1 LVFPPGGEK
10 ARPLLKGWGGGREV
24 EFFFGGGGGRRKR
37 KIWCPDGKKKRS
49 LIVLVGVRGGAVG

>member
-1 LVFPPGGEK
+1 V
-10 ARPLLKGWGGGREV
+10 
-24 EFFFGGGGGRRKR
+24 GGGGRRKR